1 MHSKASVTKAVV
13 ILCLSI
19 WSSVIVGV
27 AAGNDEWTEAKKTA
41 AAADGAWE
49 EWCNQWEQWKDSP
62 LQMALTPGVNESEI
76 NFSWYSVEKDQ
87 DSKIRVGDD
96 EQLSNATNLVVT
108 TKKATKGFN
117 YNQAVATNLDSNKT
131 YYYSYTIDGKWTKAY
146 MVQTKDPSNF
156 QFVFVGDP
164 QIGSS
169 YNNIADGESEVQGQE
184 RAVCNDS
191 FNWNTTLQAAYEHA
205 GELSFIITSGDQ
217 IQSRN
222 LQASDANYKD
232 FQKNEIEYAGYLAPE
247 LLRNI
252 PVATTIGNHDCLSSN
267 YSYHFNNPNS
277 EMGYGATYAGA
288 DYYFTYG
295 DTIFLMLN
303 TNNTNVKEHE
313 QFISEAI
320 SSNQNASWRIVTMHH
335 DIFGSGEH
343 SNDED
348 IISLR
353 TALLPIFRKYD
364 INLVLTGHDHTY
376 ARAFI
381 TDDDT
386 KYDVDA
392 VETGSF
398 TNYTSVVNQYL
409 ETNRGFEY
417 SSKMLSIM
425 VTNVRNMPIYL
436 NHYAIMERVRE
447 HMIQLYAKACDDT
460 VRYSSDRGILFITA
474 NSSSGSKYYKLLENQ
489 QDYVGARS
497 QENQSSYSIIDI
509 SKERIQ
515 LNTFFTESGKKMDK
529 TIIITK

>member
-13 ILCLSI
+13 ILCISI
-19 WSSVIVGV
+19 WSSVIVGL
-27 AAGNDEWTEAKKTA
+27 AAGNDEWTDAKKTT
-41 AAADGAWE
+41 AAADGAFKD
-49 EWCNQWEQWKDSP
+49 WCNQWEQWKNSP
-62 LQMALTPGVNESEI
+62 LQMALTPGMNESEI
-76 NFSWYSVEKDQ
+76 NFSWYSAENDLE
-87 DSKIRVGDD
+87 SKILIGDN
-96 EQLSNATNLVVT
+96 EQLNDTTNLVVT

-117 YNQAVATNLDSNKT
+117 YNQAVARKLDSNKT
-131 YYYSYTIDGKWTKAY
+131 YYYSYTIDGKWTKPY
-146 MVQTKDPSNF
+146 KIQTKNPSNF

-169 YNNIADGESEVQGQE
+169 YNNIADGESEILGQE

-191 FNWNTTLQAAYEHA
+191 FNWNATLQAAYKHA
-205 GELSFIITSGDQ
+205 KDVSFIVTAGDQ

-222 LQASDANYKD
+222 FQASEENYKT
-232 FQKNEIEYAGYLAPE
+232 FQKNETEYAGYLAPK

-252 PVATTIGNHDCLSSN
+252 PVATTIGNHDSLSGN

-295 DTIFLMLN
+295 DAIFLMLN
-303 TNNTNVKEHE
+303 TNNTNVDEHE
-313 QFISEAI
+313 KFISEAL
-320 SSNQNASWRIVTMHH
+320 SSNKNASWRIVTMHH

-353 TALLPIFRKYD
+353 IALLPILRKYD

-398 TNYTSVVNQYL
+398 ANSTSVVNQYM

-417 SSKMLSIM
+417 SSKMISMM
-425 VTNVRNMPIYL
+425 VMNARKIPTYL
-436 NHYAIMERVRE
+436 NHYAIMERGRE
-447 HMIQLYAKACDDT
+447 HIIQLYEEACDDA
-460 VRYSSDRGILFITA
+460 VRYSSGKGILFITA

-497 QENQSSYSIIDI
+497 QENLSSYTIIDI
-509 SKERIQ
+509 SKDRIQ
-515 LNTFFTESGKKMDK
+515 LNTFFTESSKKVDK